1 MHEAKR
7 MYICCMLFFYLFLR
21 KEDKKVLNLVLKT
34 GDRIQIGDNVIIK
47 LQSDSRAQLAIDAP
61 KEVNIKRIA
70 SDKEESPK
78 LELKSGVASSR
89 SGKKNIIV
97 VNNK

>member
-1 MHEAKR
+1 M
-7 MYICCMLFFYLFLR
+7 
-21 KEDKKVLNLVLKT
+21 LNLVLKT
-34 GDRIQIGDNVIIK
+34 GDRIQIGDNVVIK

-70 SDKEESPK
+70 SDKDESSMS
-78 LELKSGVASSR
+78 ELKRGVATSR
-89 SGKKNIIV
+89 TGKKNIIV

>member
-1 MHEAKR
+1 M
-7 MYICCMLFFYLFLR
+7 
-21 KEDKKVLNLVLKT
+21 LNLVLKT

-70 SDKEESPK
+70 SDKDESSK
-78 LELKSGVASSR
+78 SELKSGVATSR
-89 SGKKNIIV
+89 TGKKNIIV

>member
-7 MYICCMLFFYLFLR
+7 MDICRVLFFYLFLR
-21 KEDKKVLNLVLKT
+21 KEDKKLLNLVLKT

-70 SDKEESPK
+70 SDKDESSK
-78 LELKSGVASSR
+78 SELKSGVATSR
-89 SGKKNIIV
+89 TGKKNIIV